1 MLARPH
7 PCFGD
12 WCFAAPGDSQRLLDK
27 QLSFRDKALAEDPN
41 FSGMPPEFEQWCR
54 TSWLLANLGRDYYRK
69 QAEAH
74 VASLAQRIANVQ
86 RSIEE
91 KAGGLLDER
100 DRLIQQRLWLQN
112 ELENAGTRG

>member
-1 MLARPH
+1 MHVQA
-7 PCFGD
+7 GD
-12 WCFAAPGDSQRLLDK
+12 MQRLMDRLLDY
-27 QLSFRDKALAEDPN
+27 RDKALEVDPEHSGTPED
-41 FSGMPPEFEQWCR
+41 FITYCR
-54 TSWLLANLGRDYYRK
+54 VSWLPANLGRDYYRK

-112 ELENAGTRG
+112 ELENAGTGG